1 MPKLPKASLLNL
13 NFLDGMLFGIDKVS
27 DCINSIE
34 SLMILISSVSIN
46 IANRCLAGCQVA
58 ISRAILHFIP
68 HDFLT
73 MTPITISMHAT
84 REQPHPIPSHP
95 LFPPSSD
102 GTPSHR
108 QSLWWLNPTPRPDNN
123 KNRTGRLSS
132 SCVQSCILSLREC
145 SLKKVEWICCL
156 LELWV

>member
-13 NFLDGMLFGIDKVS
+13 NFLDGMLIGIDKVS

-84 REQPHPIPSHP
+84 REQPHPIPSP
-95 LFPPSSD
+95 VPSLQRWHTITSSVSVV
-102 GTPSHR
+102 TKSNAKAR
-108 QSLWWLNPTPRPDNN
+108 QQQKPHGKTIIILRAILHSVPERM
-123 KNRTGRLSS
+123 
-132 SCVQSCILSLREC
+132 QS
-145 SLKKVEWICCL
+145 
-156 LELWV
+156 